1 MVSLF
6 SISLLK
12 KAGTSLPA
20 PESINP
26 PIIIKIKDGINS
38 HKEILF
44 NRGKDI
50 KLNSAPYRA

>member
-6 SISLLK
+6 SISLLE
-12 KAGTSLPA
+12 KAGTNLPA

-26 PIIIKIKDGINS
+26 PIIIKIKDGINN

-50 KLNSAPYRA
+50 KLNY